1 MRGQIHPVNSQRA
14 DPRANDNSAV
24 PILLVDDNA
33 GKRLSVKAILSP
45 LGYRVVEAESGGD
58 ALRALILEDFAVILM
73 DVRMPI
79 MDGFETAGYVRQR
92 VQSELTP
99 IIFITAQDKAEATN
113 LKAYDLGAADF
124 ITSPINPAELRAK
137 VSVFANLYLR
147 AEQLSERAREL
158 QASADQLTLLT
169 EAAPIGIFRIDAD
182 DNYVYTNPS
191 WTEITGIAFA
201 DALGRPLDLVMSP
214 QTRSPIR
221 GELPG
226 TAGSRSTWSC
236 RFEVDQPADMPP
248 RIVQLTAQPLLGEDG
263 AGLGWVGTLADV
275 TADTAAK
282 AAMVAA
288 RDVAEAT
295 VLMQNNFAASASHE
309 LKTPTASILGF
320 IEEVLDNEFLS
331 EDDRKILDIVYRNAQ
346 RLSQLIDDLLT
357 LGQADIDPSTM
368 RAEPTALVP
377 LVQALVSSF
386 SAIAS
391 AVDVDLAFDP
401 VPDPDVESPVAF
413 ADPQRLEQSLTNL
426 ISNALKFT
434 PPGGRISIGISCAD
448 EGGSVQLTV
457 RDTGMGIEPSAIHNI
472 FDRFY
477 RADSVM
483 RTDIKG
489 SGLGLAIAQ
498 RMIAAQNG
506 KLCVTSVV
514 GKGSVFTVTLPAA
527 HSV

>member
-1 MRGQIHPVNSQRA
+1 M
-14 DPRANDNSAV
+14 
-24 PILLVDDNA
+24 
-33 GKRLSVKAILSP
+33 
-45 LGYRVVEAESGGD
+45 
-58 ALRALILEDFAVILM
+58 
-73 DVRMPI
+73 
-79 MDGFETAGYVRQR
+79 
-92 VQSELTP
+92 
-99 IIFITAQDKAEATN
+99 
-113 LKAYDLGAADF
+113 
-124 ITSPINPAELRAK
+124 
-137 VSVFANLYLR
+137 
-147 AEQLSERAREL
+147 
-158 QASADQLTLLT
+158 LLT
-169 EAAPIGIFRIDAD
+169 EAAPIGIFRVDAD
-182 DNYVYTNPS
+182 DNYSYTNPS
-191 WTEITGIAFA
+191 WTEITGVAFA
-201 DALGRPLDLVMSP
+201 DAVGRPLDFVMNP
-214 QTRSPIR
+214 QTRSPNP
-221 GELPG
+221 GESPG
-226 TAGSRSTWSC
+226 TAGSDSTWSH
-236 RFEVDQPADMPP
+236 RFEVDQPAGMPA
-248 RIVQLTAQPLLGEDG
+248 RIVQLTAKPLVGKDG
-263 AGLGWVGTLADV
+263 ARLGRVGTIADV

-320 IEEVLDNEFLS
+320 IEEVLDNELLS
-331 EDDRKILDIVYRNAQ
+331 EDDRRTLDIVYRNAQ
-346 RLSQLIDDLLT
+346 RLSSLIDDLLV
-357 LGQADIDPSTM
+357 LGQADTDQATM

-386 SAIAS
+386 SATAS

-401 VPDPDVESPVAF
+401 VPDPDVEFPMAL

-448 EGGSVQLTV
+448 GGESVQLAV
-457 RDTGMGIEPSAIHNI
+457 RDTGIGIEPSAIDNI